1 MMIEFEKEVLDFLG
15 LPSIPKK
22 EFDGKPFKK
31 GVAVIELASGVKAYA
46 ACSFNPDDG
55 DTTPKICKVFSLE
68 QFTKIEKIY
77 VVPEYMATL
86 NEVDEMDLDD
96 DSKKRASELL
106 EQAEKLELDSTE
118 FEDVKP
124 PINEYYFDNIKND
137 AEAKAFISSY
147 NKRNKIKGRV
157 PKTHEGLIMRLSVI
171 YGELN
176 K

>member
-1 MMIEFEKEVLDFLG
+1 MMIEFEKDVLDFLG

-31 GVAVIELASGVKAYA
+31 GVAIIELASGVKAYA
-46 ACSFNPDDG
+46 AFSFNPDNG
-55 DTTPKICKVFSLE
+55 DVSPKVVKVFSLE
-68 QFTKIEKIY
+68 QFTKVEKIY

-96 DSKKRASELL
+96 ESKKRASELL
-106 EQAEKLELDSTE
+106 EQAEKLEL
-118 FEDVKP
+118 EDTSADEIKTP
-124 PINEYYFDNIKND
+124 LNEYYFDNIKND
-137 AEAKAFISSY
+137 AEAKAFIASY

-171 YGELN
+171 YNELN